1 MNKNE
6 KRGIFSGLFWSYGE
20 RLSAQIVTLV
30 ISIILARLI
39 EPEEYGAIAL
49 VMVFITLANVL
60 VTDGFGNALI
70 QKKDVDQTDFSTI
83 FWFSELFA
91 IIIYGILFILSP
103 FIAKY
108 YEMPILCPVMRIL
121 GIKIP
126 IASINSIQRAK
137 VSREMDFMKFFFS
150 TLFGTLVSGVVGIV
164 LAYGG
169 YGIWAL
175 VFQYLSNSLIETTV
189 LFFTSD
195 WRPRL
200 IFKVNRLKQLVPFG
214 GRILCVSMMT
224 SLYSNIRNLII
235 GKRYSAAD
243 LAYSNKGQSFPSL
256 ISVNISS
263 SITSVIFPALS
274 KIQNDKRQV
283 LALSRKV
290 IQIGSFLMAPLLLGL
305 AAVGNQ
311 FVSVVLTEKWLPSV
325 PYMQIMCVVY
335 LLQPIQQA
343 SIQAM
348 KALGESKLYLRLEI
362 LKKVLGL
369 IILII
374 AVVCWGSVWDIIF
387 SALIAEIISTV
398 INFPA
403 NRKLLRYT
411 YKDQIL
417 DMGLPLA
424 GACIMWM
431 FIAFFSKV
439 LYIYISS
446 ESLILFINIIGGAL
460 IYLGYAKIIKLD
472 SLEYLKGVLIRIVKK
487 GEI

>member
-189 LFFTSD
+189 LFFTSG

-256 ISVNISS
+256 ISVNM
-263 SITSVIFPALS
+263 V
-274 KIQNDKRQV
+274 N
-283 LALSRKV
+283 
-290 IQIGSFLMAPLLLGL
+290 
-305 AAVGNQ
+305 
-311 FVSVVLTEKWLPSV
+311 
-325 PYMQIMCVVY
+325 
-335 LLQPIQQA
+335 
-343 SIQAM
+343 
-348 KALGESKLYLRLEI
+348 
-362 LKKVLGL
+362 
-369 IILII
+369 
-374 AVVCWGSVWDIIF
+374 
-387 SALIAEIISTV
+387 
-398 INFPA
+398 
-403 NRKLLRYT
+403 
-411 YKDQIL
+411 
-417 DMGLPLA
+417 
-424 GACIMWM
+424 
-431 FIAFFSKV
+431 
-439 LYIYISS
+439 
-446 ESLILFINIIGGAL
+446 
-460 IYLGYAKIIKLD
+460 
-472 SLEYLKGVLIRIVKK
+472 
-487 GEI
+487 